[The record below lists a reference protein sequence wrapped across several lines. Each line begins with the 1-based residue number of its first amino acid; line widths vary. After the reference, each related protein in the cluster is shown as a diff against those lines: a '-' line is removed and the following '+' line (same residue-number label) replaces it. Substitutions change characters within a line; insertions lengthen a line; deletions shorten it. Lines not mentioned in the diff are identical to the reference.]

1 MSGPEITF
9 RPIEWMRGL
18 IPVAAL
24 KGRTAVAA
32 SLLSLALL
40 LAFPLSGMAEVK
52 RGHPETGIASFY
64 HDRFQGRKTAS
75 GERFDQNDY
84 SAAHKTL
91 AFGTVVR
98 VTRADSGKSVVVTI
112 NDRGPFKAGRVIDL
126 SRQAARDL
134 GMIDQG
140 LVRVKVEV
148 ISLPQRGI

>member
-1 MSGPEITF
+1 MSVSETTF
-9 RPIEWMRGL
+9 RPIEWMRRH
-18 IPVAAL
+18 IPFAAL

-52 RGHPETGIASFY
+52 RGHTETGIASFY